1 MGVLDG
7 DAAMSLPW
15 IDAWKA
21 WALRVAERLAKPP
34 DVPPPPTE
42 VQRVKPA
49 AKGPRRPPEKAK
61 AALPEKHR
69 SGKRHG

>member
-1 MGVLDG
+1 
-7 DAAMSLPW
+7 MSLPW

-34 DVPPPPTE
+34 DQPLPPTE
-42 VQRVKPA
+42 VQRVKPV
-49 AKGPRRPPEKAK
+49 AKGPRRPPVSPKVA
-61 AALPEKHR
+61 PPQKHR